1 MTPEQRKRF
10 KLKVIQEM
18 NSRIAASHNNLF
30 KPNATEV
37 TMPAKEYDVLIKAQD
52 ALKDMVRGIADG
64 KAAKESERLRLFQ
77 VFITFPS
84 DMVTNAATALEIK
97 MTILAMNESDADDT
111 TRQILKNDGY
121 SNLST
126 SLVHISEIKG
136 PFKSG
141 FVISRY
147 GG

>member
-30 KPNATEV
+30 KPNTTEV
-37 TMPAKEYDVLIKAQD
+37 TMPLKEYEGLIKAQD
-52 ALKDMVRGIADG
+52 SLNEMMRGISDG

-141 FVISRY
+141 FVIART

>member
-37 TMPAKEYDVLIKAQD
+37 TMPLKEYEGLIKAQD
-52 ALKDMVRGIADG
+52 SLNEMMRGISDG
-64 KAAKESERLRLFQ
+64 NAYKESQKLKLFH
-77 VFITFPS
+77 VFVTFPQS
-84 DMVTNAATALEIK
+84 MAANAATMNKIE
-97 MTILAMNESDADDT
+97 MTILATNQREADIQV
-111 TRQILKNDGY
+111 TRILEHEGY
-121 SNLST
+121 TDLSAT
-126 SLVHISEIKG
+126 LINVEEIKG
-136 PFKSG
+136 PFESG
-141 FVISRY
+141 FLISRY